1 MTFPR
6 CRRRSHRCY
15 SKEVGILI
23 TVRASLTTFFPCS
36 AAGKIL
42 RRELRERAK
51 EELKGRDPS
60 DAILEC
66 KL

>member
-1 MTFPR
+1 VFYFFAYP
-6 CRRRSHRCY
+6 CDFGSHHT
-15 SKEVGILI
+15 S
-23 TVRASLTTFFPCS
+23 S

-51 EELKGRDPS
+51 KELAGRDPS
-60 DAILEC
+60 DDNIGA